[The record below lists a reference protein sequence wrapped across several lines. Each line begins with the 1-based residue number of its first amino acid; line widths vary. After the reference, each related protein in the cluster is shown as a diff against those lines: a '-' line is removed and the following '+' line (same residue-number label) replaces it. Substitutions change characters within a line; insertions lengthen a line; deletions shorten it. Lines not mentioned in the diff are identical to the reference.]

1 MFSYRLEEEL
11 QRHILDNFDSFYEFE
26 LIGNEISVENGK
38 IDILAHDEDNV
49 YVIELKRAEVTPKS
63 IVQVSEYLPY
73 IQSRYPSKNVIGYVS
88 APALSPKVNIKA
100 LPENVRIKLL
110 ENVSC
115 TVKTNNQLSSRKI
128 LSSAIRNELHDG
140 LKELSSQTKIP
151 MSKLLDEAIEDL
163 LKKRSK

>member
-11 QRHILDNFDSFYEFE
+11 QRHILDNFDRFYEFE

-63 IVQVSEYLPY
+63 IIQVSEYLPY

-110 ENVSC
+110 RNVSC
-115 TVKTNNQLSSRKI
+115 TVKTNNQLSSRKP
-128 LSSAIRNELHDG
+128 LSNAVKIELYDDLKG
-140 LKELSSQTKIP
+140 LSDKTKVP
-151 MSKLLDEAIEDL
+151 MSRLLDEAIEDL
-163 LKKRSK
+163 LKKRK